1 MKHPLRTSITIDTL
15 DFDDFNVDEK
25 LHIAINL
32 KDFKAIVIHGDTIGA
47 SVSSLY
53 SYPRQ
58 PLLFTYDGEG
68 MLAEFTLMTISDYR
82 GASATPATVSRAVS
96 PRRRSRSPVSAF
108 QHEDPMPPPPTPGG
122 LSAMRTSASTSFG
135 QQALSQREQRPSPP
149 PPKPTLDEESLFL
162 PQEDE
167 DRRWDPQESGDE
179 SEDMLGWGPSVE
191 RVSGSQR
198 FLSIIFAQC

>member
-1 MKHPLRTSITIDTL
+1 M
-15 DFDDFNVDEK
+15 DEK
-25 LHIAINL
+25 LHITINL

-68 MLAEFTLMTISDYR
+68 ILAEFTLMTISDHR

-96 PRRRSRSPVSAF
+96 PRRRSRSPISAL
-108 QHEDPMPPPPTPGG
+108 QYEDPMPPPPTPGG
-122 LSAMRTSASTSFG
+122 LRAMGTSTSTSFD
-135 QQALSQREQRPSPP
+135 QQTVSQREQRPSPP

-179 SEDMLGWGPSVE
+179 SEDMLGWGPSLD
-191 RVSGSQR
+191 RVSGSQPL
-198 FLSIIFAQC
+198 FSIFVAPC